1 MRIAVT
7 GSAGRLGSA
16 TVERL
21 RTEGHEVVGFDRD
34 GRPGGGFVR
43 VDLADYGQ
51 VLDSMLGVTAR
62 HDGLDAVVHLAAIP
76 VNGLVPDAA
85 TFHNN
90 VTVTF
95 NVLHGALRAGIRT
108 IVMASSIT
116 AMGFPF
122 DEPPPYLPVDEDVT
136 LANNTY
142 GLGKVV
148 EEAMAVQ
155 LVRWYPDLQL
165 TALRF
170 TNVVA
175 PGEYDTFARASDPA
189 YRRSLLFSYVDAR
202 DGAAAVAQ
210 SLAHPERGLRILSI
224 AASDTGSAI
233 PTAELVATHFP
244 DVPVRRPLG
253 EFETLVS
260 IDRAR
265 ERIGY
270 APEHLWR
277 DEYPGSVEA

>member
-7 GSAGRLGSA
+7 GSSGKLGSA

-21 RTEGHEVVGFDRD
+21 RADGHEVVGFDRD
-34 GRPGGGFVR
+34 SRPGPGFVR
-43 VDLADYGQ
+43 VDLTDYGQ
-51 VLDSMLGVTAR
+51 VLDSLLGVTAR

-95 NVLHGALRAGIRT
+95 NVLHAALRAGIRA

-148 EEAMAVQ
+148 EEAMAAQ
-155 LVRWYPDLQL
+155 LVRWYPDLEL

-175 PGEYDTFARASDPA
+175 PGEYDTFVRAGDPA

-210 SLAHPERGLRILSI
+210 SLAHPETGLRVLSI
-224 AASDTGSAI
+224 AAPDTGSTI
-233 PTAELVATHFP
+233 PTAELVATQFP
-244 DVPVRRPLG
+244 GVPVRRSLG
-253 EFETLVS
+253 EFEALVS

-265 ERIGY
+265 ARIGY
-270 APEHLWR
+270 APVHLWR

>member
-1 MRIAVT
+1 VRVAVT
-7 GSAGRLGSA
+7 GSSGKLGSA

-21 RTEGHEVVGFDRD
+21 RADGHEVVGFDRD
-34 GRPGGGFVR
+34 GRPGTGFVR

-51 VLDSMLGVTAR
+51 VLDSLLGVTAR

-95 NVLHGALRAGIRT
+95 NVLHAALRAGIRS

-148 EEAMAVQ
+148 EEAMAAQ
-155 LVRWYPDLQL
+155 LVRWYPDLRL

-210 SLAHPERGLRILSI
+210 SLSHPETGLRVLAI
-224 AASDTGSAI
+224 AAPDTGSAI
-233 PTAELVATHFP
+233 PTAELVTSQFP
-244 DVPVRRPLG
+244 GVPIRRPLG

-270 APEHLWR
+270 APTHLWR
-277 DEYPGSVEA
+277 DEYAGSVEA